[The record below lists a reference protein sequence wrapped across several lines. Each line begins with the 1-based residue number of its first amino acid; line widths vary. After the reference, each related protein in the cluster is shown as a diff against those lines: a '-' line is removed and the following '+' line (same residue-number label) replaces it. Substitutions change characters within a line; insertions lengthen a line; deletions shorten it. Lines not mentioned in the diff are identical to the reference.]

1 VSFARRLWYFTGPV
15 KQIPHPVQVLHLT
28 PGELP
33 VRLPASVFRVERLAR
48 VSLWTDACR
57 IVNGR

>member
-1 VSFARRLWYFTGPV
+1 MNDV
-15 KQIPHPVQVLHLT
+15 KQIPHPVQVLHLA

-33 VRLPASVFRVERLAR
+33 VRLPASMAGVEPLAR
-48 VSLWTDACR
+48 VSLWTDSCR